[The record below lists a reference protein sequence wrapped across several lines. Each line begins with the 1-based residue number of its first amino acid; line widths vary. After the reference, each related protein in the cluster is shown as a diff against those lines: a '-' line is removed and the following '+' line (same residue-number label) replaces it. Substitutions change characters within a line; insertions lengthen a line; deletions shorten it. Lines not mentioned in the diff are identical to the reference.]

1 MKIIAP
7 KRLDKFAL
15 MIEYSKYRNK
25 GMKLQQCKL
34 DIGGNGSRVGGLID
48 NILHVM
54 AFVCSNYGVTTHLLN
69 MCLIKIYFFLDVF
82 IHTMWNT

>member
-1 MKIIAP
+1 MKIIA
-7 KRLDKFAL
+7 L
-15 MIEYSKYRNK
+15 MVEYRKYRNK

-34 DIGGNGSRVGGLID
+34 EMCGNGSRVGCLID
-48 NILHVM
+48 IILHVM

-69 MCLIKIYFFLDVF
+69 MFFIKIYFFLGVF